1 MTFIS
6 PDDFKYYTQEKYHLR
21 LSEFSE
27 IGSQAVVTNVA
38 VSLYSYVQDMD
49 RLIQDALEDNTR
61 THQESRLH
69 CPVGSGYRSVSNH
82 LVVLLAIQNGISS
95 FWEGWTWWRR
105 VSEAAQHIC
114 YVPEKEAKNINP
126 INHLFL
132 VKPLIKDGDVH
143 TW

>member
-6 PDDFKYYTQEKYHLR
+6 PDDFKYYTREKYHLR

-27 IGSQAVVTNVA
+27 AGSQTVITNVA

-69 CPVGSGYRSVSNH
+69 CPVGSGYRC
-82 LVVLLAIQNGISS
+82 NGSIT
-95 FWEGWTWWRR
+95 FRE
-105 VSEAAQHIC
+105 
-114 YVPEKEAKNINP
+114 
-126 INHLFL
+126 LFL
-132 VKPLIKDGDVH
+132 ITLLSSSPYRTGFPPSGKVGLGGGESVKQLNTSVMFLKKKAK
-143 TW
+143 T